1 MALLQIAEP
10 GQSPQPH
17 QRRLA
22 VGIDLGTT
30 NSLVAALRSGVTAPL
45 ADADGEVIL
54 PSVVRY
60 HADHVEVGAQA
71 KLAAATDPFNT
82 ISSVKRLMGRG
93 LADVKQMGE
102 QLPYRFRQA
111 ESQMPFIETV
121 QGAKSPVEVSA
132 EILRA
137 LRLRAEASL
146 GGELVGAVITVP
158 AYFDDAQRQATK
170 DAARLA
176 GLNVLRLLNEPTAAA
191 VAYGLDRQA
200 EGVVAIYDLGGG
212 TFDISILRLTKGVFE
227 VLATGGDTALGGDDF
242 DHAVADWILECA
254 GVSGDLDPG
263 AQRELLKI
271 ACDAKERLSDIDV
284 VTVAYAGW
292 SGELHRET
300 FDALIEPMVARSL
313 KSCRRAVRDS
323 GVELEEITA
332 VVMVGGSTRVPK
344 VRSAVGQLFGRE
356 PLTDIDPDEVVAI
369 GAAIQ
374 AETLAGNNR
383 DGEELLLLD
392 VIPLSLGLETMGG
405 LMEKIIPRNTTIP
418 VARAQDFTTYKDGQ
432 SAMMIHVLQGE
443 RELISDCRSL
453 ACFELRGIPPMVAGA
468 AKIRV
473 TFQVDADGLLSVSA
487 RELASG
493 VEASIQVKPSYGLT
507 DGEIARMLEDSFRKA
522 DEDRDARALREQLVD
537 AQRLLEAV
545 EAALAADGERLLS
558 VEERLAIDSQMGELR
573 GLLDSQDAVAIE
585 RQTKRLSQI
594 TDAFAARRLDSTV
607 KAALAGRR
615 LNDIED

>member
-45 ADADGEVIL
+45 ADADGQVIL

-60 HADHVEVGAQA
+60 HADRVEVGACA
-71 KLAAATDPFNT
+71 KRAAAADPFNT

-93 LADVKQMGE
+93 LADVKQLGE

-121 QGAKSPVEVSA
+121 QGAKSPVEISA

-137 LRLRAEASL
+137 LRERAEATL

-242 DHAVADWILECA
+242 DHAVADWILQQA
-254 GVSGDLDPG
+254 GVSEDLAPG
-263 AQRELLKI
+263 EQRELLKI
-271 ACDAKERLSDIDV
+271 ACDAKERLSVDETV
-284 VTVAYAGW
+284 QVAYAGW
-292 SGELHRET
+292 AGELRRET
-300 FDALIEPMVARSL
+300 FDALIEPLIARSL
-313 KSCRRAVRDS
+313 RSCRRAVRDS
-323 GVELEEITA
+323 GVELDEITA

-344 VRSAVGQLFGRE
+344 VRSSVGQLFGRE

-453 ACFELRGIPPMVAGA
+453 ARFELRGIPP
-468 AKIRV
+468 RW
-473 TFQVDADGLLSVSA
+473 
-487 RELASG
+487 
-493 VEASIQVKPSYGLT
+493 
-507 DGEIARMLEDSFRKA
+507 
-522 DEDRDARALREQLVD
+522 LR
-537 AQRLLEAV
+537 
-545 EAALAADGERLLS
+545 
-558 VEERLAIDSQMGELR
+558 
-573 GLLDSQDAVAIE
+573 
-585 RQTKRLSQI
+585 
-594 TDAFAARRLDSTV
+594 ARRRF
-607 KAALAGRR
+607 A
-615 LNDIED
+615 

>member
-1 MALLQIAEP
+1 
-10 GQSPQPH
+10 
-17 QRRLA
+17 
-22 VGIDLGTT
+22 
-30 NSLVAALRSGVTAPL
+30 VAALRSGVTAPL

-254 GVSGDLDPG
+254 GVSGDLKPG

-453 ACFELRGIPPMVAGA
+453 ARFELRGIPPMVAGA

>member
-30 NSLVAALRSGVTAPL
+30 NSLVAALRSGITAPL
-45 ADADGEVIL
+45 PDAEGQVIL

-60 HADHVEVGAQA
+60 HPDYVEVGAQA
-71 KLAAATDPFNT
+71 KLAAASDPFNT
-82 ISSVKRLMGRG
+82 ISSIKRLMGRG
-93 LADVKQMGE
+93 LADVKQLGE
-102 QLPYRFRQA
+102 QLPYRFREG

-121 QGAKSPVEVSA
+121 QGARSPVEVSA
-132 EILRA
+132 EILRT
-137 LRLRAEASL
+137 LRQRAEASL

-170 DAARLA
+170 DAARIA

-242 DHAVADWILECA
+242 DHAVADWIVVQA
-254 GVSGDLDPG
+254 GVSGDLTPG
-263 AQRELLKI
+263 SQRELLKL
-271 ACDAKERLSDIDV
+271 ACDAKERLSSADA
-284 VTVAYAGW
+284 VTINYAGW
-292 SGELHRET
+292 SGELRRET
-300 FDALIEPMVARSL
+300 FDSLIEPLVARSL

-332 VVMVGGSTRVPK
+332 VVMVGGSTRVPR

-356 PLTDIDPDEVVAI
+356 PLTDIDPDQVVAI

-432 SAMMIHVLQGE
+432 TAMMIHVLQGE
-443 RELISDCRSL
+443 RELIADCRSL
-453 ACFELRGIPPMVAGA
+453 ARFELRGIPPMVAGA

-493 VEASIQVKPSYGLT
+493 VEANIQVKPSYGLT

-522 DEDRDARALREQLVD
+522 DDDRHARALREQLVE

-545 EAALAADGERLLS
+545 EAALEVDGERLLAA
-558 VEERLAIDSQMGELR
+558 EERAAIEAQMEELR
-573 GLLDSQDAVAIE
+573 TLLDSQDVSAIE

>member
-30 NSLVAALRSGVTAPL
+30 NSLVAALRSGITAPL
-45 ADADGEVIL
+45 ADAEGQVIL

-60 HADHVEVGAQA
+60 HPDHVEVGAQA
-71 KLAAATDPFNT
+71 KLAAASDPFNT
-82 ISSVKRLMGRG
+82 ISSIKRLMGRG
-93 LADVKQMGE
+93 LADVKQLGE
-102 QLPYRFRQA
+102 QLPYRFREG

-121 QGAKSPVEVSA
+121 QGARSPVEVSA

-137 LRLRAEASL
+137 LRQRAEACL

-170 DAARLA
+170 DAARIA

-242 DHAVADWILECA
+242 DHAVADWIVVQA
-254 GVSGDLDPG
+254 GVSGDLTPG
-263 AQRELLKI
+263 SQRELLKL
-271 ACDAKERLSDIDV
+271 ACDAKERLSSADA
-284 VTVAYAGW
+284 VTINYAGW
-292 SGELHRET
+292 SGELRRET
-300 FDALIEPMVARSL
+300 FDSLIEPLVARSL

-332 VVMVGGSTRVPK
+332 VVMVGGSTRVPR

-432 SAMMIHVLQGE
+432 TAMMIHVLQG
-443 RELISDCRSL
+443 RRGVFLCVTLSL
-453 ACFELRGIPPMVAGA
+453 
-468 AKIRV
+468 
-473 TFQVDADGLLSVSA
+473 
-487 RELASG
+487 
-493 VEASIQVKPSYGLT
+493 
-507 DGEIARMLEDSFRKA
+507 
-522 DEDRDARALREQLVD
+522 
-537 AQRLLEAV
+537 AQRLS
-545 EAALAADGERLLS
+545 DGVR
-558 VEERLAIDSQMGELR
+558 
-573 GLLDSQDAVAIE
+573 
-585 RQTKRLSQI
+585 
-594 TDAFAARRLDSTV
+594 
-607 KAALAGRR
+607 
-615 LNDIED
+615 

>member
-10 GQSPQPH
+10 GQTPQPH

-45 ADADGEVIL
+45 ADADGQVIL

-60 HADHVEVGAQA
+60 HADRIEVGAQA

-93 LADVKQMGE
+93 LADVKQLGE

-137 LRLRAEASL
+137 LRQRAEATL

-176 GLNVLRLLNEPTAAA
+176 GLSVLRLLNEPTAAA
-191 VAYGLDRQA
+191 VAYGLDRHA

-242 DHAVADWILECA
+242 DHAVADWILERA
-254 GVSGDLDPG
+254 GVSDDLEPG

-271 ACDAKERLSDIDV
+271 ACDAKEHLSDVDAV
-284 VTVAYAGW
+284 DVAYAGW
-292 SGELHRET
+292 SGELQRET
-300 FDALIEPMVARSL
+300 FDALIEPMIARSL

-332 VVMVGGSTRVPK
+332 VVMVGGSTRVPR
-344 VRSAVGQLFGRE
+344 VRSSVGQLFGRE

-453 ACFELRGIPPMVAGA
+453 ARFELRGIPPMVAGA

-545 EAALAADGERLLS
+545 EAALAVDGERLLS
-558 VEERLAIDSQMGELR
+558 AEERVAIDSQVAELR
-573 GLLDSQDAVAIE
+573 GLLDSQDVLTIE